1 MGHLYKDVFK
11 GIAPT
16 PTSTTNSQ
24 MIHITHTQQETMN
37 GEFFAVVLSGN
48 IR

>member
-1 MGHLYKDVFK
+1 MGHLYKGVFE
-11 GIAPT
+11 GIAP
-16 PTSTTNSQ
+16 SHLHHQFSDDSYA
-24 MIHITHTQQETMN
+24 HTQQETMN